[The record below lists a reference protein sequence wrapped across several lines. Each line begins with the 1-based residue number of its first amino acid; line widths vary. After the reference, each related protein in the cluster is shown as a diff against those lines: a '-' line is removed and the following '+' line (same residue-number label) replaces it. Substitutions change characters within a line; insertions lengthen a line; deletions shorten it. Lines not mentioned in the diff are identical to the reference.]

1 MGIDADFKG
10 FLSQLQTQFAQ
21 IMQANKIK
29 FDTVAKKI
37 ADNVTQDETNLK
49 TVETTL
55 FAQLKADLDKFKD
68 NITNLK
74 NIVKKE
80 VDVSLV
86 DTKKAFT
93 SIDTDL
99 KTKWDTFLTQI
110 NTQIAN
116 IKQRTTDIIGNF
128 QESVEGKLE
137 EVDEVQKENLNQF
150 KDLTIKELNNFSESI
165 TTLARDSVDALQA
178 KINALMIVSD
188 NFSKTLESQLTENTG
203 SIIQDGIAA
212 TKKFTTDLNTNVKT
226 YLDKTFEMLKTGTT
240 KQKDIPTLL
249 TSLQEDIKKREKEF
263 ATKIQENLSIFNW
276 QITAITAN
284 IFRQYY

>member
-1 MGIDADFKG
+1 MKTTITTGRTTLKNTVTDTQAKIGTQSDGFKKSIGESFSKPLGVVWDKFNKGAQDQSSELDSKIKELAMGIDADFKG

-99 KTKWDTFLTQI
+99 KTKWDTFLYP
-110 NTQIAN
+110 N
-116 IKQRTTDIIGNF
+116 
-128 QESVEGKLE
+128 
-137 EVDEVQKENLNQF
+137 
-150 KDLTIKELNNFSESI
+150 
-165 TTLARDSVDALQA
+165 
-178 KINALMIVSD
+178 
-188 NFSKTLESQLTENTG
+188 
-203 SIIQDGIAA
+203 
-212 TKKFTTDLNTNVKT
+212 
-226 YLDKTFEMLKTGTT
+226 
-240 KQKDIPTLL
+240 
-249 TSLQEDIKKREKEF
+249 
-263 ATKIQENLSIFNW
+263 
-276 QITAITAN
+276 
-284 IFRQYY
+284 